1 MLQQAHSTSKNEF
14 DPALVDYPTTE
25 PSAEELVARAQA
37 MIPWLKTQADAI
49 EKARQVPPEV
59 IAVFQKAGFFRIL
72 QPRAWG
78 GWEMD
83 PEVFWRILMELGRG
97 CCSSAWNMMILGV
110 HQWEIPQVS
119 AQAMQEVWGN
129 DPHCITASSYS
140 AFGTV
145 TEVEGGYILNGTWRS
160 SSGCDHADWA
170 FIGAMVKDS
179 KGVPADHCAFLI
191 PATQFTIEDDW
202 FTFGLQGTGSKS
214 LVLDNVF
221 VPQHRVH
228 SIIDYQLDD
237 RSATYLLPFRV
248 AFCGSVSAVIC
259 GFAQGAIDT
268 FVEQMQVR
276 TNTNNG
282 VKAAL
287 SPYVRDRLGNAV
299 ARVRGAKARLF
310 MMLQECRAYTER
322 GELVPD
328 ELRVQHTLEMAR
340 VGRECE
346 EAVLLLYKSL
356 GARGIMSSNPFQRFL
371 RDTLAATNHITQN
384 ADDNAGNLGGYILG
398 TEQPPFMLAPR
409 IPFAQLRQTK

>member
-1 MLQQAHSTSKNEF
+1 MLQ
-14 DPALVDYPTTE
+14 PATPTAIHE
-25 PSAEELVARAQA
+25 PSADELVARAEA
-37 MIPWLKTQADAI
+37 MIPWLKERAAGI
-49 EKARQVPPEV
+49 EAERQVPTDV
-59 IAVFQKAGFFRIL
+59 IRTFQEAGFFRIL

-83 PEVFWRILMELGRG
+83 PEVFWRVLMELGRG
-97 CCSSAWNMMILGV
+97 CCNSAWNMMILGV

-119 AQAMQEVWGN
+119 AQAMQDVWGE
-129 DPHCITASSYS
+129 DPTKITASSYS
-140 AFGTV
+140 AFGTI
-145 TEVEGGYILNGTWRS
+145 TEVEGGYRLHGTWRS

-170 FIGAMVKDS
+170 FIGGMVKDEQ
-179 KGVPADHCAFLI
+179 GMPADHCAMLV
-191 PATQFTIEDDW
+191 PASDFRIEDDW
-202 FTFGLQGTGSKS
+202 YTFGLSGTGSKS

-221 VPQHRVH
+221 VPLHRVH
-228 SIIDYQLDD
+228 SIVHYQKSD
-237 RSATYLLPFRV
+237 RAAPYRFPFRAV
-248 AFCGSVSAVIC
+248 FCGSVSAVIC

-268 FVEQMQVR
+268 FTEQMQVR

-282 VKAAL
+282 VKASL

-310 MMLQECRAYTER
+310 SMLQECRDYTLQ

-328 ELRVQHTLEMAR
+328 DLRVQHSLDMAR
-340 VGRECE
+340 AGRECE

-384 ADDNAGNLGGYILG
+384 ADDNAGNVGGYLLG
-398 TEQPPFMLAPR
+398 ADNPPFLLKPR
-409 IPFAQLRQTK
+409 VPFAELRQTS